1 MDIFLIILLVIILLI
16 IILGILYINL
26 FNKLNESLIRIDE
39 AELRI
44 DDNLRDKFDLLS
56 RIVPIIRSNVKLEDG
71 RFSELLKLKT
81 MKLSNFDLDR
91 SLVAINN
98 EFILVYDENPSLKD
112 NEEVFK
118 AYKQLDIINDE
129 LITLRNYYNGN
140 ITVYNSMIKK
150 FPTNIIAKIKKLKEK
165 TFYDLK
171 DMSDEDKNDF
181 KL

>member
-1 MDIFLIILLVIILLI
+1 MNSFLIIIFVIILFI
-16 IILGILYINL
+16 IICGIVYINM
-26 FNKLNESLIRIDE
+26 FNKINESLIRIDE
-39 AELRI
+39 AESRI
-44 DDNLRDKFDLLS
+44 DNNLRDKFDLLS
-56 RIVPIIRSNVKLEDG
+56 RIVPIIRSNVSIDEDS
-71 RFSELLKLKT
+71 FKDLLKLKT

-91 SLVAINN
+91 VLVSINN
-98 EFILVYDENPSLKD
+98 EFIQVYDANNNLKE

-129 LITLRNYYNGN
+129 LNTLRNYYNGN

-150 FPTNIIAKIKKLKEK
+150 FPTNIIAKIKKYKEK

-171 DMSDEDKNDF
+171 DMSDDKKNDF